1 MQTSDSRP
9 DSGNELT
16 IGGWVIAA
24 LAGALMIWVLRYQLG
39 YYLVSSIA
47 FGVAIGLIVLLMLL
61 IAVSRSEPIVAPSR
75 VRRIV
80 PSPERATQGEPV
92 KVAAAVAVPMAP
104 APAVVPVAAPATI
117 TPMFETPAPVKV
129 APAAFVAAP
138 LAPVQAQVVQAQEV
152 QAHNVQEAAKPKAAK
167 PKADPAAVP
176 VGPVR
181 LKAARKGGADDLK
194 QLEGVGPALEKLLNS
209 LGFYHFDQI
218 AGWTDADVAAVD
230 AEMKTFKGRIA
241 RDRWV
246 SQARIIA
253 TEGLEAF
260 RERAKTNNY

>member
-1 MQTSDSRP
+1 MQTSDNRP
-9 DSGNELT
+9 DNGNELT

-47 FGVAIGLIVLLMLL
+47 FGTAIGLIVLLMLL

-104 APAVVPVAAPATI
+104 APAVAPVSAPATI
-117 TPMFETPAPVKV
+117 TPMFETPDPVPAPVKPAPV
-129 APAAFVAAP
+129 RPAPAVA
-138 LAPVQAQVVQAQEV
+138 
-152 QAHNVQEAAKPKAAK
+152 
-167 PKADPAAVP
+167 P

-218 AGWTDADVAAVD
+218 ASWTDADIATVD
-230 AEMKTFKGRIA
+230 AEMKSFKGRIA

-246 SQARIIA
+246 AQAKIIA